1 MDSALYNHILELLH
15 QEVKPALGCTE
26 PVCVAIAIARA
37 SSLFEGRPLEVKV
50 KVSSNILK
58 NAMGVGIPGTG
69 QIGLPIAS
77 ALAVVCG
84 NADYGLEVLKDV
96 NAAAVEE
103 AKAYVDS
110 GAVSIS
116 LADNDLLLYVEAECL
131 FAGGHS
137 SRCIIADSH
146 DRIVFVSRDGEV
158 LCDCRSEAP
167 KAGGTGALKS
177 SDGLSLEQIYDF
189 ALTASLDDLGLMKE
203 EIRMNTALSQEG
215 LKGDYGLK
223 VGRTIADRAKSD
235 VFGDGLMTRC
245 MAMTAAASDARM
257 AGCVLPAMS
266 NSGSGNQGITVS
278 MPVIAAAKSLG
289 SDEESLI
296 RALTL
301 SNLVA
306 IHIKS
311 YLGKLSA
318 LCGCVVA
325 STGSSCGIVMLNG
338 GGLKEIG
345 YAVKNM
351 IGNITGMVC
360 DGAKEGCAMKVASG
374 VSCSVQSAMLAM
386 KGICV
391 PPTDGIIDRDVEK
404 TIANLGRIGS
414 MGMKQTDEMILDIM
428 VCK

>member
-1 MDSALYNHILELLH
+1 M
-15 QEVKPALGCTE
+15 
-26 PVCVAIAIARA
+26 AIAIARA
-37 SSLFEGRPLEVKV
+37 ASLFEGRPLEVKV

-69 QIGLPIAS
+69 LIGLPIAS

-116 LADNDLLLYVEAECL
+116 LADNDRLLYVEAECI

-146 DRIVFVSRDGEV
+146 DRIVFVSRDDEV
-158 LCDCRSEAP
+158 LCDCCDPAP
-167 KAGGTGALKS
+167 NAGDGSRKS
-177 SDGLSLEQIYDF
+177 SDGLSLEQIYEF
-189 ALTASLDDLGLMKE
+189 ARTASLEDLGLMRE
-203 EIRMNTALSQEG
+203 EIRMNTALSEEG
-215 LKGDYGLK
+215 LNGRYGLM

-278 MPVIAAAKSLG
+278 MPVIAAAKALG

-325 STGSSCGIVMLNG
+325 STGSSCGIVMLGG

-391 PPTDGIIDRDVEK
+391 PPTDGIIDKDVEK

-414 MGMKQTDEMILDIM
+414 MGMKQTDAMILDIM